1 MVALIAVLIG
11 VACSTIFQCVLQTPA
26 KPNVG
31 HSSFDENVQR
41 WKKICSICRST
52 KLYLV
57 ALLHTTSRVSHSL
70 NLVYLPFFINE
81 TRVRSAGILA
91 VAPLLNFIAALLAS
105 VYVNTT
111 SKLYP
116 NQKVRFSEKMF
127 NFTGHSIDPK
137 EHNWISLRVPI

>member
-11 VACSTIFQCVLQTPA
+11 ISCSTIFQCVLQTPA

-31 HSSFDENVQR
+31 HSSFDENIQR

-57 ALLHTTSRVSHSL
+57 ALLHTTSRVSHTL

-91 VAPLLNFIAALLAS
+91 IAPLLNFLAAFLAS

-116 NQKVRFSEKMF
+116 NQKVCFIFKDILFS
-127 NFTGHSIDPK
+127 
-137 EHNWISLRVPI
+137 LPIW